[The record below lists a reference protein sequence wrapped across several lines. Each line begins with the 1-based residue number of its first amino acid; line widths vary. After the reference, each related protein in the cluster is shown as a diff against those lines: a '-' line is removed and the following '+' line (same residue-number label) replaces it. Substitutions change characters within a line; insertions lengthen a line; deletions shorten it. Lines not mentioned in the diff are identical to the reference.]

1 MLVLTRKKNQAIM
14 LGDKV
19 RVVILDV
26 TEDAVKIGIE
36 APREITIL
44 RDELYRAVA
53 EENLSATTT
62 DKKVEDELKK
72 LFCPIILK

>member
-14 LGDKV
+14 LGDKI

-26 TEDAVKIGIE
+26 TDDAVKIGIE

-53 EENLSATTT
+53 VENQSATAI

-72 LFCPIILK
+72 LFAQ

>member
-14 LGDKV
+14 LGEKI

-26 TEDAVKIGIE
+26 TEDAVKLGIE

-44 RDELYRAVA
+44 RDELYSAVA

-62 DKKVEDELKK
+62 DKKAEGELKK
-72 LFCPIILK
+72 LFSQ